1 METIQKFKVLFKQY
15 GYLKYGTLASAE
27 NKKAIGDAIRD
38 FNIINMY
45 YFKGNKGEMSNQYL
59 RWGIRSIFVFCY
71 NKKNGILIF
80 PSINSAKH
88 YFKISWP
95 TLKKNLDNNKY
106 INIHGEEWLLQSIPR
121 SLKK

>member
-1 METIQKFKVLFKQY
+1 MILKGLF
-15 GYLKYGTLASAE
+15 
-27 NKKAIGDAIRD
+27 IIIRLIS
-38 FNIINMY
+38 NIKLVY
-45 YFKGNKGEMSNQYL
+45 
-59 RWGIRSIFVFCY
+59 
-71 NKKNGILIF
+71 
-80 PSINSAKH
+80 SINRAKH